1 MDLYHFR
8 CEEAFNSM
16 NSSGFI
22 LDFLNSDV
30 VRRVISEINTG
41 RKEQIISSVSYKE
54 LKTSAVTMALFDKFS
69 ENSIID
75 SRGYISKVMPDYK
88 DGIEICDKLRESFYM
103 EESES
108 YEIWS
113 SEDRNE
119 FLFRILMHLSLGGS
133 VCQYEDFIS
142 PYLEMSKSLYKDLLT
157 VEKDPATSELK
168 IVSRVYQLFNNSSL
182 ALHSDEDHIQNF
194 FYLIIDPRNRH
205 VKVWQNRWRSFW

>member
-1 MDLYHFR
+1 MELYHFR

-16 NSSGFI
+16 NSTGFI

-54 LKTSAVTMALFDKFS
+54 LKTSAVTMALFDKLS

-88 DGIEICDKLRESFYM
+88 DGIEICDKLRESFLM

-108 YEIWS
+108 YELWS

-119 FLFRILMHLSLGGS
+119 FLFRILMHLSLGGG

-142 PYLEMSKSLYKDLLT
+142 PYLELSKSLYKDLLT

>member
-108 YEIWS
+108 YEIGVQKTGM
-113 SEDRNE
+113 NFCLG
-119 FLFRILMHLSLGGS
+119 FLCICH
-133 VCQYEDFIS
+133 
-142 PYLEMSKSLYKDLLT
+142 
-157 VEKDPATSELK
+157 
-168 IVSRVYQLFNNSSL
+168 
-182 ALHSDEDHIQNF
+182 
-194 FYLIIDPRNRH
+194 
-205 VKVWQNRWRSFW
+205 

>member
-1 MDLYHFR
+1 MELYHFR

-16 NSSGFI
+16 NSTGFI

-41 RKEQIISSVSYKE
+41 RKEQIISSVNYKE
-54 LKTSAVTMALFDKFS
+54 LKISAVTMALFDKLS

-88 DGIEICDKLRESFYM
+88 DGIEICDKLRESFLM

-119 FLFRILMHLSLGGS
+119 FLFRILMHLSLGGG

-142 PYLEMSKSLYKDLLT
+142 PYLEMTKSLYKDLLT

-182 ALHSDEDHIQNF
+182 SLHSDEDHIQNF

>member
-1 MDLYHFR
+1 
-8 CEEAFNSM
+8 
-16 NSSGFI
+16 
-22 LDFLNSDV
+22 
-30 VRRVISEINTG
+30 
-41 RKEQIISSVSYKE
+41 
-54 LKTSAVTMALFDKFS
+54 MALFDKFS